1 LTSDDGVVRIWSGIY
16 EPESVKLVTAWR
28 VLLGLAPLT
37 KGTGAGL
44 IVDWQQQNELMVRNN
59 KSSLAL
65 IF

>member
-1 LTSDDGVVRIWSGIY
+1 VVRIWSGIY

-44 IVDWQQQNELMVRNN
+44 IIDWQQQNDLMVC
-59 KSSLAL
+59 
-65 IF
+65 ID